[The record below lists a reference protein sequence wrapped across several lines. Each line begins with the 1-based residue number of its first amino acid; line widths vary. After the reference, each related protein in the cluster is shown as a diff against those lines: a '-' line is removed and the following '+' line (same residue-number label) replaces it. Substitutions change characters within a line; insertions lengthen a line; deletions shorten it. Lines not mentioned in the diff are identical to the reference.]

1 MCCLFYVCLML
12 CVFRC
17 DCVVLFVLELSDFV
31 VWLFCVCLGCVVFAS
46 IVLRRLCLSHV
57 LRIDV
62 AVFECFFVWWSFAI
76 FVVGFFVMF
85 IYSVVFCIEFVL
97 AIAFMFLR

>member
-1 MCCLFYVCLML
+1 MSL
-12 CVFRC
+12 CVSHYDC
-17 DCVVLFVLELSDFV
+17 DHISCLRICIDALLVLSDFV